1 MKVHH
6 LNCGTMRPLGG
17 KALDGRPGM
26 LRRSTIVAHCLLV
39 ETADALVLVD
49 TGFGTR
55 GVTESRRWLG
65 GPFMA
70 MVGAKPTM
78 GETAVA
84 QIRALGHDPADVR
97 HIVMTHLDVDHA
109 GGLADFPDAT
119 VHVRTTERRA
129 ADNPKSFPEKTRYR
143 AEQFAH
149 SPLWSTY
156 DEAGENWFGFDAVR
170 PLRGLP
176 PEILLVP
183 LPGHTH
189 GHSGVAVDTGE
200 GWLLHAGDAY
210 FFHGEVAPVSPHC
223 PPGMRA
229 FEVMNQMDG
238 SARRANLA
246 RLQTLAREHQDEI
259 SVFSAHSPVEFQA
272 LRRNTAQPSAS

>member
-6 LNCGTMRPLGG
+6 FNCGTMHPPGG
-17 KALDGRPGM
+17 RLLDGRPGL
-26 LRRSTIVAHCLLV
+26 LRRSEIVAHCLLV
-39 ETADALVLVD
+39 ETANALVLVD

-55 GVTESRRWLG
+55 GVTEPRRWLG
-65 GPFMA
+65 GPFLT
-70 MVGAKPTM
+70 MVGGRPAEE
-78 GETAVA
+78 ETAVA

-129 ADNPKSFPEKTRYR
+129 AANPKNYQEKARYR
-143 AEQFAH
+143 AVQFAH

-156 DEAGENWFGFDAVR
+156 DEAGETWFGFEAVR

-189 GHSGVAVDTGE
+189 GHAGVAVDTGD

-210 FFHGEVAPVSPHC
+210 FFHGEVAPVHPHC

-229 FEVMNQMDG
+229 FEVLNQMDG
-238 SARRANLA
+238 RTRRTNLA
-246 RLQTLAREHQDEI
+246 RLRTLARDHPDEVT
-259 SVFSAHSPVEFQA
+259 VFSAHSQTEFQA
-272 LRRNTAQPSAS
+272 LRR